1 MLTVIENN
9 IVNDLKEIEE
19 YSIPS
24 IKENILS
31 LSQEDKADYIKDLAK
46 AYNYTT
52 KEVKRAVNYFIFD
65 IEEYYN

>member
-1 MLTVIENN
+1 MLTVIEKN
-9 IVNDLKEIEE
+9 ILNDLKEIQE
-19 YSIPS
+19 YSMPA

-46 AYNYTT
+46 AYNYTV
-52 KEVKRAVNYFIFD
+52 KEVKRAVNYFIYD